1 MRRRGRPRG
10 PPSTPACEVGGS
22 DSAGRLV
29 RPFTLTG
36 GRTRPS
42 RADFTLITT
51 VTAVDPQPAG
61 AARPQPEHL
70 RILRLCAEPVA
81 VAEIAARLDLPVSV
95 VVIMLCDLLEAGRIT
110 AHPPHPVTRTTPDLD
125 LLQKVREGLGR
136 L

>member
-1 MRRRGRPRG
+1 M
-10 PPSTPACEVGGS
+10 GGS

-51 VTAVDPQPAG
+51 VTAVDPQPQAAG
-61 AARPQPEHL
+61 RPQPEHL
-70 RILRLCAEPVA
+70 RILRLCERPLA
-81 VAEIAARLDLPVSV
+81 VAELAARLDLPVSV

-110 AHPPHPVTRTTPDLD
+110 ARPPHPVNRTTPDLD

>member
-1 MRRRGRPRG
+1 M
-10 PPSTPACEVGGS
+10 GGS

-51 VTAVDPQPAG
+51 VTAVDPQPET
-61 AARPQPEHL
+61 AARPQPEHT
-70 RILRLCAEPVA
+70 RILRLCARPMA
-81 VAEIAARLDLPVSV
+81 VAELAARLDLPVSV

-110 AHPPHPVTRTTPDLD
+110 ARPPRSVTTPDPD

>member
-1 MRRRGRPRG
+1 M
-10 PPSTPACEVGGS
+10 GGG
-22 DSAGRLV
+22 DVAGRLV

-51 VTAVDPQPAG
+51 VTAADPQPEAAG
-61 AARPQPEHL
+61 RPQPEHT

-81 VAEIAARLDLPVSV
+81 VAEIAARLDLPMSV
-95 VVIMLCDLLEAGRIT
+95 IVIMLCDLLEAGRIT
-110 AHPPHPVTRTTPDLD
+110 VHPPHHVTRTTPDLD
-125 LLQKVREGLGR
+125 LLQKVRDGLGR

>member
-1 MRRRGRPRG
+1 M
-10 PPSTPACEVGGS
+10 TGG
-22 DSAGRLV
+22 DAAGRLV

-51 VTAVDPQPAG
+51 VTAVDPQPTRG
-61 AARPQPEHL
+61 ARPQPEHL

-81 VAEIAARLDLPVSV
+81 VAEVAARLDLPVSV
-95 VVIMLCDLLEAGRIT
+95 VVILLSDLLEAGRIT
-110 AHPPHPVTRTTPDLD
+110 ARPPHLVSRANPDLD
-125 LLQKVREGLGR
+125 LLQKVRDGLGR

>member
-1 MRRRGRPRG
+1 M
-10 PPSTPACEVGGS
+10 SGG
-22 DSAGRLV
+22 DAAGRLV

-51 VTAVDPQPAG
+51 VTAVDPPPPWAT
-61 AARPQPEHL
+61 RPQPEHV
-70 RILRLCAEPVA
+70 RILRRCAEPVA
-81 VAEIAARLDLPVSV
+81 VAELAALLDLPVSV

-110 AHPPHPVTRTTPDLD
+110 ARPPHPVSRTAPDLE
-125 LLQKVREGLGR
+125 LLQKVRDGLGR